1 MKLHAPI
8 LAASCAVL
16 FAFANCADASSQQHR
31 PSAAHS
37 RHIAKAHQA
46 PAHRS
51 NVPFGA
57 ETAVAAFIA
66 DMHAQHGFDSE
77 ELQRLFASIHP
88 NEQVLRA
95 IAPAAAPEQQR
106 SWQRYRARFVNARR
120 IDGGLRFWQENAVS
134 LRRAEADYGVPPE
147 IVVAIIGVE
156 TEYGTNTG
164 RFGLFEAL
172 ATLAFHY
179 PPRAAF
185 FRDELAALLVNA
197 RDAGADPLTLRGS
210 YAGASGIAQFMPS
223 SIRRFAIDYD
233 GDRRIDLAHSPADA
247 IGSVAR
253 YLAIH
258 GWQAAAPVAL
268 PALVEGDPAPLL
280 AAGIKP
286 TLTLAE
292 LARRGILTTV
302 SGNEMRPAALVDL
315 VTPDEATE
323 YWAAFDN
330 FWVITRYNRSSFYAM
345 AVFQLAEALRAA
357 NAPLL
362 PASER

>member
-1 MKLHAPI
+1 MKLQAPI
-8 LAASCAVL
+8 FASLFSLLLAVAGSADAASEPRKA
-16 FAFANCADASSQQHR
+16 AARHSGSSG
-31 PSAAHS
+31 
-37 RHIAKAHQA
+37 KAHKA
-46 PAHRS
+46 RVPHGS
-51 NVPFGA
+51 VPFGA

-66 DMHAQHGFDSE
+66 DMNTRHGFDRA
-77 ELQRLFASIHP
+77 ELQQLFAAIHP

-106 SWQRYRARFVNARR
+106 SWQRYRARFLNARR
-120 IDGGLRFWQENAVS
+120 IDGGLRFWHENAES

-147 IVVAIIGVE
+147 IVTAIIGVE
-156 TEYGTNTG
+156 TEYGSNTG

-179 PPRAAF
+179 PPRAGF
-185 FRDELAALLVNA
+185 FRDELEALLLLA
-197 RDAGADPLTLRGS
+197 RDAGAEPLALRGS
-210 YAGASGIAQFMPS
+210 YAGASGIGQFMPS
-223 SIRRFAIDYD
+223 SIRRFAVDYD

-253 YLAIH
+253 YLALH
-258 GWQAAAPVAL
+258 GWQAAAPVAV
-268 PALVEGDPAPLL
+268 PAEVGGDPSPLL

-286 TLTLAE
+286 SLTLAE
-292 LARRGILTTV
+292 LARQGVLTAG
-302 SGNEMRPAALVDL
+302 SGNAQRPAALIDL
-315 VTPDEATE
+315 VTPDAATE

-357 NAPLL
+357 NTPL
-362 PASER
+362 AAAGER

>member
-8 LAASCAVL
+8 VASACATL
-16 FAFANCADASSQQHR
+16 LAFATGADASIQQHK
-31 PSAAHS
+31 SSVHS
-37 RHIAKAHQA
+37 RHSAKAH
-46 PAHRS
+46 PAQTRHS

-57 ETAVAAFIA
+57 ESAVAAFIA
-66 DMHAQHGFDSE
+66 EMHTQYGFDAE
-77 ELQRLFASIHP
+77 ALQQLFAAIHP

-106 SWQRYRARFVNARR
+106 SWQRYRARFVNDRR
-120 IDGGLRFWQENAVS
+120 IDGGLRFWRENVAS
-134 LRRAEADYGVPPE
+134 LRRAEADFGVPPE
-147 IVVAIIGVE
+147 IVIAIIGVE
-156 TEYGTNTG
+156 TEYGSNTG

-185 FRDELAALLVNA
+185 FRDELAALLLYA
-197 RDAGADPLTLRGS
+197 REAGTDPLTLRGS

-253 YLAIH
+253 YLASY
-258 GWQAAAPVAL
+258 GWQSGAPIAL
-268 PALVEGDPAPLL
+268 PAQVSGDPASLL

-286 TLTLAE
+286 TLPLAE
-292 LARRGILTTV
+292 LARQGVLSAATG
-302 SGNEMRPAALVDL
+302 SEARPAALVDL
-315 VTPDEATE
+315 VTPEQEPE
-323 YWAAFDN
+323 YWVAFDN

-345 AVFQLAEALRAA
+345 AVHQLAEALRDGGGPAA
-357 NAPLL
+357 G
-362 PASER
+362 ER